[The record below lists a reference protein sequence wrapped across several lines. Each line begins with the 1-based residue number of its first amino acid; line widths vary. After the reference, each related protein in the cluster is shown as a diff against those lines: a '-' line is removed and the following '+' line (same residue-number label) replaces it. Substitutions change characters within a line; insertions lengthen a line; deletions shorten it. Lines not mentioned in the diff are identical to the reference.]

1 MLIAIIYEGA
11 YLNIG
16 IIKYTGYLFDNNLF
30 APLWTI
36 CMWISLGITINHS
49 MYLLKDKS
57 IITGLCGAIFG
68 PLGYFSLMK
77 LNLLTFNYTLF
88 NTLLV
93 LSATCSSSLLALFYL
108 NKKIKEN
115 YGN

>member
-1 MLIAIIYEGA
+1 
-11 YLNIG
+11 
-16 IIKYTGYLFDNNLF
+16 
-30 APLWTI
+30 
-36 CMWISLGITINHS
+36 MWVGLGITINHS

-57 IITGLCGAIFG
+57 TITGLCGAIFG

-77 LNLLTFNYTLF
+77 LNLLIFNYSLF
-88 NTLLV
+88 NTLLI